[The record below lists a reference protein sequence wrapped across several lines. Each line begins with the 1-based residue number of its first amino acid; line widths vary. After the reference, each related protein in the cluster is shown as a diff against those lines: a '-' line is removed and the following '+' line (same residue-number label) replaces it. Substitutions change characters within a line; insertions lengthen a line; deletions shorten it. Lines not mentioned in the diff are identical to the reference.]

1 MEYQIGKGDCD
12 KDTQFINRHYHARK
26 SVLQRFVI
34 AEPGTAGCKS
44 RQNRYNPSSLLSILP
59 ISFCLPFA
67 NTMIHA
73 IKSTTAVRI
82 AVPRLELSPSMPILP
97 E

>member
-1 MEYQIGKGDCD
+1 MEYQIGKCDCD

-44 RQNRYNPSSLLSILP
+44 RQTDKSQFPPVNPANLLLLALDCVKLMTDFFIYFFHP
-59 ISFCLPFA
+59 
-67 NTMIHA
+67 
-73 IKSTTAVRI
+73 
-82 AVPRLELSPSMPILP
+82 
-97 E
+97 